1 MLFGRLLGWALLG
14 LAMLMASGDAVL
26 ALGPGDHVGIVTG
39 DVWILLAG
47 RAPERGAFPPSI
59 GSILLAW
66 PAWAVIAPVGVAL
79 LLACRRRRRRF
90 RFRRIG

>member
-1 MLFGRLLGWALLG
+1 MFFGRLLGWALLG

-39 DVWILLAG
+39 DVWMLLAG
-47 RAPERGAFPPSI
+47 RAFDRASFPPSI
-59 GSILLAW
+59 GSILMAW
-66 PAWAVIAPVGVAL
+66 PAWTVIAPIGLAL
-79 LLACRRRRRRF
+79 LLACRRRRRRY